1 MFYNVNYY
9 FVLFFSS
16 NSSISDD
23 SLNFGGFLSF
33 FTSGRGKSS
42 SHNTLFNQS
51 NIFSFLQAKEFSDF
65 VSSLR
70 SQSSWNIGVS

>member
-1 MFYNVNYY
+1 MFYNVKYY
-9 FVLFFSS
+9 FVLFLSR

-33 FTSGRGKSS
+33 FTGGGGKSS
-42 SHNTLFNQS
+42 SHNTLFDQS
-51 NIFSFLQAKEFSDF
+51 NIFSLLQAKEFSNF

-70 SQSSWNIGVS
+70 SQSSRNIGVG